1 MAKSIIAHPAQES
14 TSKEKTGSCSDCGQR
29 FPRRKLREV
38 GSEEASWSLT
48 VCEGQALCRSCARRH
63 GLLVCAYQTPRCP
76 LEANLARLL

>member
-38 GSEEASWSLT
+38 GREEASWSLT

-63 GLLVCAYQTPRCP
+63 GLLYMP
-76 LEANLARLL
+76 LPDPSLPVRS